1 MRSNSRVVGSAA
13 AVLVASVAV
22 VVAQQP
28 GHQKPGSGT
37 PCVFLHPSQERLRCL
52 DWINL
57 SARILRQPCVLWCR
71 IPLPTSQCTAP
82 GQCTTQNTGIVIDA
96 QWGWL
101 HKKGDYHNCYTGD
114 SWNKADCPDPKTCA
128 QNCAI
133 DAGGASNY
141 KSTYGVT
148 SSAGAVT
155 IDFEESNSNGKNVG
169 ARLFLMEDQSTYKMF
184 KLLNKEMSF
193 TVDVSKL
200 PCGMNGALYLVDMDP
215 DGGMSKYPTNTAG
228 AAYGTGYC
236 DAQCPHDM
244 KMINGQANIIGWTS
258 NPKDPNSGKGS
269 WGSCCSEMDS
279 ACARLQPV
287 SCRNVCAASVASLH
301 PRPFADGCLRVAT
314 AIFVR
319 CSLGKQQP
327 GASCDATRV
336 QWRCCRGWFLQMPRN
351 GVW

>member
-1 MRSNSRVVGSAA
+1 MLWRS
-13 AVLVASVAV
+13 
-22 VVAQQP
+22 
-28 GHQKPGSGT
+28 
-37 PCVFLHPSQERLRCL
+37 
-52 DWINL
+52 
-57 SARILRQPCVLWCR
+57 

-82 GQCTTQNTGIVIDA
+82 GQCTTLNTGIVIDA
-96 QWGWL
+96 QWAWL

-114 SWNKADCPDPKTCA
+114 SWNKAYCPDPKTCA

-133 DAGGASNY
+133 DAGGASDY

-148 SSAGAVT
+148 SAAGTVT

-215 DGGMSKYPTNTAG
+215 DGGMSKYPTNAAG

-244 KMINGQANIIGWTS
+244 KMINGQANMIGWNS

-279 ACARLQPV
+279 ALCSAAVYIGFKHLCREWRFFASK
-287 SCRNVCAASVASLH
+287 SCC
-301 PRPFADGCLRVAT
+301 
-314 AIFVR
+314 
-319 CSLGKQQP
+319 
-327 GASCDATRV
+327 
-336 QWRCCRGWFLQMPRN
+336 
-351 GVW
+351 

>member
-1 MRSNSRVVGSAA
+1 M
-13 AVLVASVAV
+13 
-22 VVAQQP
+22 
-28 GHQKPGSGT
+28 
-37 PCVFLHPSQERLRCL
+37 
-52 DWINL
+52 
-57 SARILRQPCVLWCR
+57 WCR

-82 GQCTTQNTGIVIDA
+82 GQCITQSTGIVIDA
-96 QWGWL
+96 QWAWL

-133 DAGGASNY
+133 DAGGASDY

-148 SSAGAVT
+148 SNAGEVT
-155 IDFEESNSNGKNVG
+155 IDFEQSNSNGKNIG

-244 KMINGQANIIGWTS
+244 KMINGQANIIGWNS
-258 NPKDPNSGKGS
+258 NPKDPNSGTGS

-279 ACARLQPV
+279 ALQPD
-287 SCRNVCAASVASLH
+287 AA
-301 PRPFADGCLRVAT
+301 
-314 AIFVR
+314 AI
-319 CSLGKQQP
+319 L
-327 GASCDATRV
+327 
-336 QWRCCRGWFLQMPRN
+336 
-351 GVW
+351 